1 MIFCIT
7 FIILDIGS
15 IASSGR
21 RSAAYSNIYGDRHT
35 RQGSTIA
42 SASEKASMVSG
53 SLASGS
59 ITIAGGDVGADG
71 DGVLTPQQLGVMGK
85 FFYFNFW
92 YIG

>member
-1 MIFCIT
+1 MFCII
-7 FIILDIGS
+7 FIVPDIGS

-21 RSAAYSNIYGDRHT
+21 RSAAYSNIYGDRHP

-59 ITIAGGDVGADG
+59 ITIAGTDVGAG

-85 FFYFNFW
+85 FV
-92 YIG
+92 